1 MNAEIF
7 QLACDLAAVTHAVEG
22 MTDDG
27 TFTTQE
33 QLLVVEFMQKVG
45 PQLSS
50 QKNTHHEVFERLM
63 AKYGV

>member
-1 MNAEIF
+1 MDAEIF
-7 QLACDLAAVTHAVEG
+7 ELACDLAAVTHAVEG

-27 TFTTQE
+27 TFTTEE
-33 QLLVVEFMQKVG
+33 QMRVVEFMQKVV

-50 QKNTHHEVFERLM
+50 QKITHREAFERLM

>member
-7 QLACDLAAVTHAVEG
+7 QLACDLAAVTRAVEG

-33 QLLVVEFMQKVG
+33 QLRAVEFMEKVV

-50 QKNTHHEVFERLM
+50 QKITHHEAFERLT